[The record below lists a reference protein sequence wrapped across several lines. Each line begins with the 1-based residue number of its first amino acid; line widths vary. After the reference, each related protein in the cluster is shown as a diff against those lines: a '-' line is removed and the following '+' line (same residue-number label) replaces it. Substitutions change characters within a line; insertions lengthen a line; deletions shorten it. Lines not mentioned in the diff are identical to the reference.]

1 MASSPGN
8 VINDG
13 GFEGDGIFVECA
25 SLRFLPEGIGRKFFR
40 N

>member
-13 GFEGDGIFVECA
+13 GFEGDGIFQGNACH
-25 SLRFLPEGIGRKFFR
+25 FDLPEGIDREFLR